1 MQALRKVLDSVYSYF
16 SYDVTKYISNQLEQ
30 ETESNN
36 TCHVSRVQPQAKMD
50 PESDETTL
58 NVQDPK
64 MTRDGDEATVEKK
77 PPTRTLSNFTVENIL
92 MSHPHNSS
100 TSSHSPSSTSTG
112 SSLTSPIA
120 EYSSIL
126 PGNWISHPPVK
137 YTKYTMLSP
146 GSMGDD
152 KAAKKKQSNSGET
165 ITTTVSSNSRQ
176 RHHSSSIES
185 TSSSSESQKL
195 MMRRVPSNPITRVPS
210 GEQLHY
216 TVTTRPTT
224 GNNGHH
230 NMRSKLVSTDDTKP
244 LQIHSFTQSH
254 PMLTTKSVST
264 LPVIQAIPYSSPVGK
279 SAVLQQN
286 FPPTRQFV
294 LLVPSTTA
302 NVSDG
307 LQAVVY
313 ANQTQISTSS
323 QSTKSSLSEQ
333 TSELNSPSHTHPST
347 DTDKKLLETYRP
359 IAPKSKST
367 PFREISTVPASTA
380 LDKKPYKRP
389 PIVGK
394 PQKLRFHMT
403 TVVKRPKHSAMTSS
417 MTVDSP
423 STINQRT
430 KTTSFVMDSHPS
442 AEILAEKHITKAK
455 NNYSNEKL
463 TTEDSSNAENTADS
477 PQSIAS
483 NDESN
488 THPINEIRDQP
499 SQSPGAHHT
508 DLTDSKK
515 DKLTFIHCHEDKQ
528 FEDNGRTTR
537 SYTRRKR
544 ELTFH
549 LYEDPETAFKTK
561 RNCKE

>member
-1 MQALRKVLDSVYSYF
+1 MQALRKVLESVYSYF
-16 SYDVTKYISNQLEQ
+16 SYDVTKYIANQLEQ
-30 ETESNN
+30 ETESTN
-36 TCHVSRVQPQAKMD
+36 TCHVSRVQPQAEMD
-50 PESDETTL
+50 PESEETTP
-58 NVQDPK
+58 NVRSPK
-64 MTRDGDEATVEKK
+64 ITRDSGEATVEKK

-100 TSSHSPSSTSTG
+100 NSSHSPSSTSTG

-146 GSMGDD
+146 GSMGDE
-152 KAAKKKQSNSGET
+152 KAAKKKQSNISET
-165 ITTTVSSNSRQ
+165 TTTVSSNSRQ

-185 TSSSSESQKL
+185 TSSSSESHKL
-195 MMRRVPSNPITRVPS
+195 MMRRVPSNPIVRVPS

-216 TVTTRPTT
+216 TFTARPTS

-230 NMRSKLVSTDDTKP
+230 VRSKLVSSDDTKP
-244 LQIHSFTQSH
+244 IQMHSFTQSH
-254 PMLTTKSVST
+254 PMITTKSVST
-264 LPVIQAIPYSSPVGK
+264 LPVIQAIPYSSSVGK

-286 FPPTRQFV
+286 FPPTQQFV

-302 NVSDG
+302 NVGDG

-313 ANQTQISTSS
+313 ANQTQLSTSS
-323 QSTKSSLSEQ
+323 RSTKSSLSEQ
-333 TSELNSPSHTHPST
+333 TSELNSPSHNHPST
-347 DTDKKLLETYRP
+347 DTDKRLLETYRP
-359 IAPKSKST
+359 IAPKSKLT

-380 LDKKPYKRP
+380 LDKKAYKRS

-403 TVVKRPKHSAMTSS
+403 TVVKRPKHSVMTSS

-430 KTTSFVMDSHPS
+430 KTTSFIMDSHPS
-442 AEILAEKHITKAK
+442 AETLAEKHITKAQ

-463 TTEDSSNAENTADS
+463 TTDDSSNAENAVDS

-488 THPINEIRDQP
+488 THSINEARDHLP
-499 SQSPGAHHT
+499 SQSPGA
-508 DLTDSKK
+508 DSTDSKK
-515 DKLTFIHCHEDKQ
+515 DKLIHCHEDKL